1 CGGSPGWRD
10 RSGPGIGEQHDR
22 QGGTVMN
29 RIFAAVIAIVL
40 ILSGLS
46 SMFVV
51 REGHSALL
59 LQFGRIVH
67 TDYQPGLH
75 FKLPVIQQVMH
86 FDKRILSLD
95 APPERYFTSEKKSV
109 NVDFYV
115 KWRIADNA
123 AYYRATGGDQLQAEQ
138 RLTPIVKDA
147 LRFEFNA
154 RTLPDLI
161 SGGRKDITERV
172 RAQTDASTRKNL
184 GIAVVDVRIKRIDL
198 PNEVS
203 ESVYKRMR
211 AERLQLANEL
221 RYTGQESAA
230 RIKADADR
238 QAQVLKAD
246 ANRDAATVEGEGDA
260 QAAAMYAQSYSQD
273 PEFFAFYRSLAAY
286 RTSLEDGRGV
296 LVIKPD
302 SPFLR

>member
-1 CGGSPGWRD
+1 
-10 RSGPGIGEQHDR
+10 
-22 QGGTVMN
+22 MN
-29 RIFAAVIAIVL
+29 RLGVAVIAAVL
-40 ILSGLS
+40 VLLGLS
-46 SMFVV
+46 SVFVV
-51 REGHSALL
+51 NEGQSALL
-59 LQFGRIVH
+59 LQFGRIVR

-75 FKLPVIQQVMH
+75 VKLPLVQQVVK

-123 AYYRATGGDQLQAEQ
+123 MYYRATGGDELQAVQ
-138 RLTPIVKDA
+138 RLTPIIKDA

-154 RTLPDLI
+154 RTLQELI

-172 RAQTDASTRKNL
+172 RQQTDVAARKNL
-184 GIAVVDVRIKRIDL
+184 GLAVVDVRIKRIDL
-198 PNEVS
+198 PDEVS

-221 RYTGQESAA
+221 RYTGQEAA
-230 RIKADADR
+230 AKIQADADR

-246 ANRDAATVEGEGDA
+246 ANRDAAKVRGDGDA
-260 QAAAMYAQSYSQD
+260 QAAAIYAQAYSQD
-273 PEFFAFYRSLAAY
+273 PEFFAFYRSMAAY
-286 RTSLEDGRGV
+286 RKSFEDGKSV
-296 LVIKPD
+296 LVLKPTD
-302 SPFLR
+302 PFLKYFSDPSTTK

>member
-1 CGGSPGWRD
+1 
-10 RSGPGIGEQHDR
+10 
-22 QGGTVMN
+22 MN
-29 RIFAAVIAIVL
+29 RIVAAFVAVVVIL
-40 ILSGLS
+40 LGLS
-46 SMFVV
+46 SVFVV
-51 REGHSALL
+51 REGHSALV
-59 LQFGRIVH
+59 LQFGRLVH

-75 FKLPVIQQVMH
+75 FKLPVLQQVIH

-95 APPERYFTSEKKSV
+95 AQPERYFTSEKKSV

-123 AYYRATGGDQLQAEQ
+123 AYYRATGGDQLQAAQ

-172 RAQTDASTRKNL
+172 RAQTDASARKNL

-221 RYTGQESAA
+221 RYTGQESAT

-238 QAQVLKAD
+238 QAQVLEAD
-246 ANRDAATVEGEGDA
+246 ANRDAAKVKGEGDA
-260 QAAAMYAQSYSQD
+260 KAAGIYADSYSKD
-273 PEFFAFYRSLAAY
+273 PEFYAFYRSLAAY
-286 RTSLEDGRGV
+286 RASMETGNGV
-296 LVIKPD
+296 LILKPD
-302 SPFLR
+302 SPFLHYFDNPAPRK

>member
-1 CGGSPGWRD
+1 
-10 RSGPGIGEQHDR
+10 
-22 QGGTVMN
+22 MK
-29 RIFAAVIAIVL
+29 RIVTIVVVAL
-40 ILSGLS
+40 LVLLGLN

-51 REGHSALL
+51 NEGQSALL
-59 LQFGRIVH
+59 LQFGSIVRA
-67 TDYQPGLH
+67 DYPPGLH
-75 FKLPVIQQVMH
+75 FKLPVVQQVLH

-95 APPERYFTSEKKSV
+95 AQPERYFTSEKKSV

-123 AYYRATGGDQLQAEQ
+123 TYYRATGGDQLQAEQ
-138 RLTPIVKDA
+138 RLTPIIKDA

-154 RTLPDLI
+154 RTLQDLI

-172 RAQTDASTRKNL
+172 RQLTDASARKNL

-198 PNEVS
+198 PDEVS

-221 RYTGQESAA
+221 RFTGQEVAEK
-230 RIKADADR
+230 IKADADR
-238 QAQVLKAD
+238 QGQVLRAD
-246 ANRDAATVEGEGDA
+246 AGRDAAKVRGEGDA
-260 QAAAMYAQSYSQD
+260 EAAAIYAQAYSQD

-286 RTSLEDGRGV
+286 RKSFESGNGV
-296 LVIKPD
+296 LILKPD
-302 SPFLR
+302 SEFLHYFGDPGPAKH

>member
-1 CGGSPGWRD
+1 
-10 RSGPGIGEQHDR
+10 
-22 QGGTVMN
+22 MN
-29 RIFAAVIAIVL
+29 KIVLTALAAVL
-40 ILSGLS
+40 ILLGLNS
-46 SMFVV
+46 VFVV
-51 REGHSALL
+51 NEGQSALL
-59 LQFGRIVH
+59 LQFGRIMR

-75 FKLPVIQQVMH
+75 FKIPLVQQVVR

-123 AYYRATGGDQLQAEQ
+123 MYYRATGGDQLQAVQ
-138 RLTPIVKDA
+138 RLTPIIKDA

-154 RTLPDLI
+154 RTLQELI

-172 RAQTDASTRKNL
+172 RQQTDLAARKNL

-198 PNEVS
+198 PDEVS

-221 RYTGQESAA
+221 RYTGQEAA
-230 RIKADADR
+230 AKIQADADR
-238 QAQVLKAD
+238 QGQVLRAD
-246 ANRDAATVEGEGDA
+246 ADRDAAKVRGEGDA
-260 QAAAMYAQSYSQD
+260 QAAAIYAQSYGQD
-273 PEFFAFYRSLAAY
+273 PEFFAFYRSMAAY
-286 RTSLEDGRGV
+286 RKSFEDGKGV
-296 LVIKPD
+296 LVLKPD
-302 SPFLR
+302 SEFLRYFSDPSPKK

>member
-1 CGGSPGWRD
+1 
-10 RSGPGIGEQHDR
+10 
-22 QGGTVMN
+22 MN
-29 RIFAAVIAIVL
+29 RIVAAFVAVVVIL
-40 ILSGLS
+40 LGLSGV
-46 SMFVV
+46 FVV
-51 REGHSALL
+51 REGHSALV

-75 FKLPVIQQVMH
+75 FKLPVLQQVIH
-86 FDKRILSLD
+86 FDKRILSLE

-123 AYYRATGGDQLQAEQ
+123 AYYRATGGDQLQAAQ

-172 RAQTDASTRKNL
+172 RAQTDASARKNL

-221 RYTGQESAA
+221 RYTGQESAT

-238 QAQVLKAD
+238 QAQVLEAD
-246 ANRDAATVEGEGDA
+246 ANRDAAKVKGEGDA
-260 QAAAMYAQSYSQD
+260 KAAGIYADSYSKD
-273 PEFFAFYRSLAAY
+273 PEFYAFYRSLAAY
-286 RTSLEDGRGV
+286 RASLETGNGV
-296 LVIKPD
+296 LILKPD
-302 SPFLR
+302 SPFLHYFDDPAPRK

>member
-1 CGGSPGWRD
+1 MKIGS
-10 RSGPGIGEQHDR
+10 I
-22 QGGTVMN
+22 VVA
-29 RIFAAVIAIVL
+29 ILAVL
-40 ILSGLS
+40 LGLN

-51 REGHSALL
+51 SEGHSALL
-59 LQFGRIVH
+59 LQFGRIVR

-75 FKLPVIQQVMH
+75 FKLPVMQQVMH

-115 KWRIADNA
+115 KWRVADNA
-123 AYYRATGGDQLQAEQ
+123 AYYRATGGDQLQAAQ

-172 RAQTDASTRKNL
+172 RAQTDASARKNL

-221 RYTGQESAA
+221 RFTGQESAET
-230 RIKADADR
+230 IQADADR
-238 QAQVLKAD
+238 QGQVLRAD
-246 ANRDAATVEGEGDA
+246 AQRDAAKVKGEGDA
-260 QAAAMYAQSYSQD
+260 EAAAIYAQAYTQD
-273 PEFFAFYRSLAAY
+273 PEFFTFYRSLAAY
-286 RTSLEDGRGV
+286 RTSFEDGKGV
-296 LVIKPD
+296 LIMKPD
-302 SPFLR
+302 DEFLRYFEQPAQKR

>member
-1 CGGSPGWRD
+1 MKIGS
-10 RSGPGIGEQHDR
+10 
-22 QGGTVMN
+22 
-29 RIFAAVIAIVL
+29 IVL
-40 ILSGLS
+40 AVLIALLGIN

-51 REGHSALL
+51 SEGHSALL
-59 LQFGRIVH
+59 LQFGRIVR

-75 FKLPVIQQVMH
+75 FKLPVIQQVMN

-115 KWRIADNA
+115 KWRVADNA
-123 AYYRATGGDQLQAEQ
+123 AYYRATGGDQLQAAQ

-172 RAQTDASTRKNL
+172 RAQTDASARKNL

-221 RYTGQESAA
+221 RFTGQESAET
-230 RIKADADR
+230 IQADADR
-238 QAQVLKAD
+238 QGQVLRAD
-246 ANRDAATVEGEGDA
+246 AQRDAAKIRGEGDA
-260 QAAAMYAQSYSQD
+260 QAATIYAQAYNQD
-273 PEFFAFYRSLAAY
+273 PEFFSFYRSLSAY
-286 RTSLEDGRGV
+286 RSSFEDGKGV
-296 LVIKPD
+296 MILKPD
-302 SPFLR
+302 DEFLRYFEQSSSKR

>member
-1 CGGSPGWRD
+1 MKL
-10 RSGPGIGEQHDR
+10 
-22 QGGTVMN
+22 T
-29 RIFAAVIAIVL
+29 AAIIAAIV
-40 ILSGLS
+40 ILLGLN

-51 REGHSALL
+51 SEGHSALL

-75 FKLPVIQQVMH
+75 FKLPVIQQVMD

-115 KWRIADNA
+115 KWRVADNA
-123 AYYRATGGDQLQAEQ
+123 AYYRATGGDQLMAAQ

-172 RAQTDASTRKNL
+172 RQQTDVSARKNL

-221 RYTGQESAA
+221 RFTGQESAET
-230 RIKADADR
+230 IQADADR
-238 QAQVLKAD
+238 QGQVLRAD
-246 ANRDAATVEGEGDA
+246 AQRDAAKVRGEGDA
-260 QAAAMYAQSYSQD
+260 QAAQIYAEAYNQD
-273 PEFFAFYRSLAAY
+273 PEFFAFYRSLQAY
-286 RTSLEDGRGV
+286 KTSFEDGKGV
-296 LVIKPD
+296 LILKPD
-302 SPFLR
+302 SEFMRYFSNPAASGKR

>member
-1 CGGSPGWRD
+1 MMKITSA
-10 RSGPGIGEQHDR
+10 I
-22 QGGTVMN
+22 
-29 RIFAAVIAIVL
+29 IAAVIVL
-40 ILSGLS
+40 LGLN

-51 REGHSALL
+51 NEGQSALL

-75 FKLPVIQQVMH
+75 FKLPLIQQVMH

-115 KWRIADNA
+115 KWRVIDNA
-123 AYYRATGGDQLQAEQ
+123 AYYQATGGDQLIAAQ

-172 RAQTDASTRKNL
+172 RQQTDVSARKNL

-221 RYTGQESAA
+221 RFTGQESAET
-230 RIKADADR
+230 IQADADR
-238 QAQVLKAD
+238 QGQVLRAD
-246 ANRDAATVEGEGDA
+246 AQRDAAKVRGEGDA
-260 QAAAMYAQSYSQD
+260 QAAQIYAEAYNQD
-273 PEFFAFYRSLAAY
+273 PEFFAFSRSLQAY
-286 RTSLEDGRGV
+286 KTSFEDGKGM
-296 LVIKPD
+296 LILKPD
-302 SPFLR
+302 SEFMRYFSQPAPSKR

>member
-1 CGGSPGWRD
+1 MIKIGS
-10 RSGPGIGEQHDR
+10 
-22 QGGTVMN
+22 
-29 RIFAAVIAIVL
+29 IVL
-40 ILSGLS
+40 AVLLVLLGIN

-51 REGHSALL
+51 SEGHSALL
-59 LQFGRIVH
+59 LQFGRIVR

-75 FKLPVIQQVMH
+75 FKLPVIQQVMN

-115 KWRIADNA
+115 KWRVADNA
-123 AYYRATGGDQLQAEQ
+123 AYYRSTGGDQLQAAQ

-172 RAQTDASTRKNL
+172 RAQTDASARKNL

-221 RYTGQESAA
+221 RFTGQESAET
-230 RIKADADR
+230 IQADADR
-238 QAQVLKAD
+238 QGQVLRAD
-246 ANRDAATVEGEGDA
+246 AQRDAAKIRGEGDA
-260 QAAAMYAQSYSQD
+260 QAATIYAQAYNQD
-273 PEFFAFYRSLAAY
+273 PEFFTFYRSMAAY
-286 RTSLEDGRGV
+286 RSSFEDGKGV
-296 LVIKPD
+296 MILKPD
-302 SPFLR
+302 DEFLRYFEQSGQKR

>member
-1 CGGSPGWRD
+1 MMKLTTA
-10 RSGPGIGEQHDR
+10 I
-22 QGGTVMN
+22 
-29 RIFAAVIAIVL
+29 IAAIV
-40 ILSGLS
+40 ILLGIN

-51 REGHSALL
+51 SEGHSALL

-75 FKLPVIQQVMH
+75 FKLPVIQQEMD

-115 KWRIADNA
+115 KWRVVDNA
-123 AYYRATGGDQLQAEQ
+123 AYYRATGGDQLMAAQ
-138 RLTPIVKDA
+138 RLTPIVKDG

-172 RAQTDASTRKNL
+172 RAQTDAAARKNL

-221 RYTGQESAA
+221 RYTGQESAET
-230 RIKADADR
+230 IQADADR
-238 QAQVLKAD
+238 QGQVLRAD
-246 ANRDAATVEGEGDA
+246 AQRDAAKVRGDGDA
-260 QAAAMYAQSYSQD
+260 QAAAIYAQAYNQD
-273 PEFFAFYRSLAAY
+273 PEFFAFYRSLQAY
-286 RTSLEDGRGV
+286 KKSFEDGKGV
-296 LVIKPD
+296 LILKPD
-302 SPFLR
+302 SEFMRYFNQPAASKR

>member
-1 CGGSPGWRD
+1 MKISTA
-10 RSGPGIGEQHDR
+10 I
-22 QGGTVMN
+22 
-29 RIFAAVIAIVL
+29 IAVVL
-40 ILSGLS
+40 LLLGLN

-51 REGHSALL
+51 SEGHSALV
-59 LQFGRIVH
+59 LQFGRIVQ

-115 KWRIADNA
+115 KWRIVDNA
-123 AYYRATGGDQLQAEQ
+123 MYYRSTGGDQLQATQ

-172 RAQTDASTRKNL
+172 RAQTDASARKNL

-221 RYTGQESAA
+221 RFTGQESAET
-230 RIKADADR
+230 IQADADR
-238 QAQVLKAD
+238 QGQVLRAD
-246 ANRDAATVEGEGDA
+246 ARRDAATIRGEGDA
-260 QAAAMYAQSYSQD
+260 QAAAIYAQAYSQD
-273 PEFFAFYRSLAAY
+273 PEFFTFYRSLAAY
-286 RTSLEDGRGV
+286 RKSFEDGRGV
-296 LVIKPD
+296 LIMKPD
-302 SPFLR
+302 NEFLRYFDQPAPKR

>member
-1 CGGSPGWRD
+1 MMKIS
-10 RSGPGIGEQHDR
+10 SI
-22 QGGTVMN
+22 
-29 RIFAAVIAIVL
+29 IAAVVVVL
-40 ILSGLS
+40 LGLN

-51 REGHSALL
+51 SEGHSALL

-67 TDYQPGLH
+67 TDYMPGLH
-75 FKLPVIQQVMH
+75 FKLPVIQQVIH

-115 KWRIADNA
+115 KWRVADNA
-123 AYYRATGGDQLQAEQ
+123 AYYRATGGDQLQAAQ

-172 RAQTDASTRKNL
+172 RAQTDASARKNL

-221 RYTGQESAA
+221 RFTGQESAQT
-230 RIKADADR
+230 IQADADR

-246 ANRDAATVEGEGDA
+246 ANRDAAKVMGEGDA
-260 QAAAMYAQSYSQD
+260 QAAAIYAQAYNQD
-273 PEFFAFYRSLAAY
+273 PEFFAFYRSLQAY
-286 RTSLEDGRGV
+286 KKSFEDGKGV
-296 LVIKPD
+296 LIMKPD
-302 SPFLR
+302 DEFLRYFGQPAAKR